1 MKTYTKLSFIMLAT
15 ISCLFA
21 AERQGEIKETGNRDS
36 CGPGYIQGCGEYS
49 DYCYPHYYLSDG
61 YCDSFFECY
70 EDDGLDCAGGE
81 GGLFLTSCFTCMSMD
96 NNMSCYDLLGQWIN
110 CFGCSQVFDECGEC
124 LGEGIPNG
132 ECDCNGNTWE
142 DCAGEC
148 GGTAEVDACGVCN
161 GPGYNDDG
169 CCGDQTTDCA
179 GECGGTA
186 ELDECGVCN
195 GYGIADGACD
205 CFGSVIDECG
215 ICGGDGNWCSAPI
228 AYDATYT
235 LTEDEM
241 ITVYLSATD
250 AEGDALTFSIIDNSN
265 NGVVMLDGIAATY
278 MPDANFYGTD
288 SFTFIVND
296 GLFDSN
302 EATINLVVMAVND
315 APYFSSIADAEIDL
329 GDIFIYTLEA
339 QDVDGD
345 ALVYQLV
352 NVSGPGIATLAGN
365 VLTVQADEE
374 GEIEITVNV
383 SDGMMTDQETFT
395 LTVVAPACATEYE
408 QGFFDGA
415 ATGDVNGDGLLNI
428 VDIVLSVEMILGN

>member
-1 MKTYTKLSFIMLAT
+1 MKTYKKLSFIILTT

-21 AERQGEIKETGNRDS
+21 VERQGEIMQRGDRD
-36 CGPGYIQGCGEYS
+36 GCGYGFIAS
-49 DYCYPHYYLSDG
+49 CYDDGSCYPAGFLSDG
-61 YCDSFFECY
+61 QCDPQLGCY
-70 EDDGLDCAGGE
+70 ADDGLDCEANGDGGWFMTDCDMCE
-81 GGLFLTSCFTCMSMD
+81 SMD
-96 NNMSCYDLLGQWIN
+96 NDMTCYDLIDVGFN
-110 CFGCSQVFDECGEC
+110 CFGCYYVYDCAYECLGTAEEDECGVC
-124 LGEGIPNG
+124 EGNG
-132 ECDCNGNTWE
+132 PEENFNCDGNCIADI

-148 GGTAEVDACGVCN
+148 GGTAEEDEC
-161 GPGYNDDG
+161 
-169 CCGDQTTDCA
+169 
-179 GECGGTA
+179 GECGG
-186 ELDECGVCN
+186 E
-195 GYGIADGACD
+195 GIADGACD
-205 CFGSVIDECG
+205 CFGSIIDECG

-250 AEGDALTFSIIDNSN
+250 AEGDALTFSIVDNST

-315 APYFSSIADAEIDL
+315 APYFSSIADAEIEL

-383 SDGMMTDQETFT
+383 SDGIMTDQETFT

>member
-1 MKTYTKLSFIMLAT
+1 MKKYKKLSFIIVAA
-15 ISCLFA
+15 ISFLFA
-21 AERQGEIKETGNRDS
+21 AERQGEIKESGSRDGCGYGFIASCYDNDS
-36 CGPGYIQGCGEYS
+36 C
-49 DYCYPHYYLSDG
+49 YPAGWLSDG
-61 YCDSFFECY
+61 QCDPMLACY
-70 EDDGLDCAGGE
+70 ADDGMDCEAGGDGGWFMMDCAMCE
-81 GGLFLTSCFTCMSMD
+81 SMD
-96 NNMSCYDLLGQWIN
+96 NDLTCYDLIDVGFN
-110 CFGCSQVFDECGEC
+110 CFSCGVFDECGEC
-124 LGEGIPNG
+124 LGDGIG
-132 ECDCNGNTWE
+132 EDECDCDGNIVDE
-142 DCAGEC
+142 CGEC
-148 GGTAEVDACGVCN
+148 GGD
-161 GPGYNDDG
+161 
-169 CCGDQTTDCA
+169 
-179 GECGGTA
+179 
-186 ELDECGVCN
+186 
-195 GYGIADGACD
+195 GIAEGACD
-205 CFGSVIDECG
+205 CFGGVIDECG
-215 ICGGDGNWCSAPI
+215 ICGGDGNWCSAPT

-235 LTEDEM
+235 LTEDNM
-241 ITVYLSATD
+241 ITVYLSASD
-250 AEGDALTFSIIDNSN
+250 AEGDALTFSIINNST

-383 SDGMMTDQETFT
+383 SDGIMTDQETFT